1 MKLNRTGIPPC
12 MLNVQEWAKYLKR
25 GDMRWVRHAPVLSL
39 QWIDS
44 KPVTILTTLFSAN
57 EEIDCQRRMKQDGN
71 FQNVTV
77 PQPLAIHYYN
87 QYMNGVDRSDQML
100 ACRHNVSQKCYRWWK
115 ILFFHLIDIAIVNG
129 FLLFQQ
135 YRSQNPDVEALQRS
149 NRYNI
154 SDFREALVRLICG
167 WPEYDNPPVYVPA
180 SPRGSQFET
189 VHIPHVSEDIKRNC
203 VVCYK
208 QKGVQQ
214 KVRTYCAAPQCQKY
228 LHLTHPS

>member
-12 MLNVQEWAKYLKR
+12 MLNVQEWAKYHKR

-44 KPVTILTTLFSAN
+44 KPLTILTTLFSAN
-57 EEIDCQRRMKQDGN
+57 EEKDCQRRMKQDGN

-100 ACRHNVSQKCYRWWK
+100 ACHNVSQKCYRWK

-135 YRSQNPDVEALQRS
+135 YRSQNPDVEALQHS

-154 SDFREALVRLICG
+154 SNFREALVRQICG

-189 VHIPHVSEDIKRNC
+189 AHIPHVSENIKQNC
-203 VVCYK
+203 V
-208 QKGVQQ
+208 GM
-214 KVRTYCAAPQCQKY
+214 
-228 LHLTHPS
+228 L